1 MKTRGVDELRAQR
14 TDECHTCLITM
25 IAQLLFTKSSFL
37 NERVCTLVL
46 NDLHQLLFL
55 FLCISFSLIIQH
67 CNYIIIQEKSQ
78 SRIYTFSFVLIS
90 GMRYV

>member
-37 NERVCTLVL
+37 NERVCAYACAQRFASITIPILMYIVFPYHSTL
-46 NDLHQLLFL
+46 
-55 FLCISFSLIIQH
+55 
-67 CNYIIIQEKSQ
+67 
-78 SRIYTFSFVLIS
+78 
-90 GMRYV
+90 